1 MSLVFCSCPRTCTRV
16 VCVCVCARVL
26 DSIPRTHMHIR
37 TRARARARAHT
48 HTHTHRRAL
57 DSIPSTRGRGRTQR
71 RPEGRSEGRGGWDCR
86 DGATKGDLAVRVLA
100 LRFAAKSAA
109 LVSPS
114 APSPGPGGNAGGS
127 EGLDG
132 QAVALVCGALA
143 KRRGFGGRVGGDGAA
158 AGAGGLALR
167 GAGRTQD
174 GAQHGAQVVEEAYLL
189 WRIASKVWDLGPHSL
204 LPR

>member
-1 MSLVFCSCPRTCTRV
+1 M
-16 VCVCVCARVL
+16 
-26 DSIPRTHMHIR
+26 
-37 TRARARARAHT
+37 
-48 HTHTHRRAL
+48 
-57 DSIPSTRGRGRTQR
+57 
-71 RPEGRSEGRGGWDCR
+71 
-86 DGATKGDLAVRVLA
+86 RVLA
-100 LRFAAKSAA
+100 LGFAAKSAA

-174 GAQHGAQVVEEAYLL
+174 GAQHGAQVEEEHVSGRGYGVDVQQQNEDGTQPAIPVH
-189 WRIASKVWDLGPHSL
+189 RP
-204 LPR
+204 